1 MAMEDYDKQ
10 RWETIA
16 RDMLKHGSTEKWTK
30 EAVQRKWSEMHPN
43 GSPIME
49 RLEYTSPGEYE
60 LVNRV
65 SYHRPSYSFSTQS
78 PVHNYQ
84 PQPVMPLH
92 QRHHSY
98 SGRESI
104 YGEQHVQ
111 KLPPNHPLH
120 AVQQVALGLPPL
132 RSSTPELLNLALTN
146 QSSLHPP
153 LPNLAHRQ
161 QMHSPPAAS
170 LMQTAS
176 HQESS
181 PTMHTRQRSAS
192 SNNIPT
198 VATVT
203 LDEVRSR
210 AGSDASQQMA
220 IHQQQAQMMFEQQKR
235 REEDRIRALL
245 EVGGSSQAP
254 QQPPLPSQV
263 IEYGQN
269 RDEDHDMGLELLQQ
283 PQESQSNQPMDNQES
298 QAEGRDNSGRAGS
311 WHSN

>member
-16 RDMLKHGSTEKWTK
+16 KDMLKLGSTEKWTK

-43 GSPIME
+43 GSPTME
-49 RLEYTSPGEYE
+49 RLEYASPGEYE
-60 LVNRV
+60 LVNRAP
-65 SYHRPSYSFSTQS
+65 YHRPSYSFSTQS
-78 PVHNYQ
+78 PLHNYHTL
-84 PQPVMPLH
+84 PIMPLH

-98 SGRESI
+98 SGRESV

-132 RSSTPELLNLALTN
+132 RSSTPELLNLPLTH

-161 QMHSPPAAS
+161 QMHSPPSAS
-170 LMQTAS
+170 LMSNAS
-176 HQESS
+176 QQESS
-181 PTMHTRQRSAS
+181 PTMQARQRSAS
-192 SNNIPT
+192 SNNLPT

-220 IHQQQAQMMFEQQKR
+220 IHQQQAQLMFEQQKR
-235 REEDRIRALL
+235 REEDRMRALL
-245 EVGGSSQAP
+245 EVGGSSQTQ

-269 RDEDHDMGLELLQQ
+269 RDQDHDIGLDLLQQ
-283 PQESQSNQPMDNQES
+283 QQESQSHQQGENQASQPEGES
-298 QAEGRDNSGRAGS
+298 NSGRAGS
-311 WHSN
+311 